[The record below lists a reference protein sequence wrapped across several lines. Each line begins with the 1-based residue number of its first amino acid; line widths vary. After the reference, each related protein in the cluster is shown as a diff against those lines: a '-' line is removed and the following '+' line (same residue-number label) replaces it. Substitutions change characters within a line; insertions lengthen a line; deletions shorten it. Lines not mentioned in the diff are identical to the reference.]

1 MDENAWSLESP
12 PPRAYPRLCGKH
24 TCDVLIV
31 GAGYTGLSTAY
42 HLAQQKID
50 CAVIEAKE
58 PGHGAS
64 GRNAGHVMAF
74 TPATSP
80 TKIMGHLGHDKGTRY
95 LDVVKQ
101 AADHLFAFIREHEIN
116 CGARQDGHL
125 GLIRQAATYQAF
137 TSLIKQWNDVGVA
150 GNLIPETEI
159 KSYINC
165 NTAAGGFLMPAGGMI
180 NPLAYVRG
188 LAEVV
193 RKTGTRLYAQSPA
206 ISIMRRDDKWIVK
219 TPDGEMVAQR
229 LVLTINAYAQGL
241 WPGLARSMYAIKSGV
256 LASAPNLANPMF
268 SWKGPW
274 AWVDDKTLCSGLT
287 TDQGRF
293 MMSVLPTLQEGKLK
307 HVAKAANKRLQ
318 RRFPGIAPV
327 DWKHY
332 WSGNFSLIPDRFP
345 RVVSLDENAYALF
358 GYSGGGIALS
368 AILGREFSRFLANGS
383 EDSLPLPLE
392 KLKTVPF
399 SRTFPFLCRSILFPL
414 ARWSAG

>member
-12 PPRAYPRLCGKH
+12 PAHAYPQLSGKH

-50 CAVIEAKE
+50 CTVIEAKE

-74 TPATSP
+74 TPSTSP
-80 TKIMGHLGHDKGTRY
+80 TRIIDHLGQDKGPRY

-101 AADHLFAFIREHEIN
+101 AADYLFAFIREHKIN
-116 CGARQDGHL
+116 CGARQDGHV
-125 GLIRQAATYQAF
+125 GLIRQATTYQAF
-137 TSLIKQWNDVGVA
+137 TSLIKQWNDAGVA

-159 KSYINC
+159 KSYIDC
-165 NTAAGGFLMPAGGMI
+165 NTTSGGFLMPAGGMI

-188 LAEVV
+188 LARTVH
-193 RKTGTRLYAQSPA
+193 KSGAHLYTQSPA
-206 ISIMRRDDKWIVK
+206 ISIIRRNDKWVVK
-219 TPDGEMVAQR
+219 TPKGEMVAQR
-229 LVLTINAYAQGL
+229 LVLTTNAYAQGL
-241 WPGLARSMYAIKSGV
+241 WPGLARSMYVMKSGI
-256 LASAPNLANPMF
+256 LASAPEIANPVF

-287 TDQGRF
+287 TNQGRF
-293 MMSVLPTLQEGKLK
+293 MMSVLPTLREEKLE
-307 HVAKAANKRLQ
+307 HIAKAANNRLQ
-318 RRFPGIAPV
+318 SRFPGITPV
-327 DWKHY
+327 EWKHY
-332 WSGNFSLIPDRFP
+332 WSGYFSLTPDRFP

-368 AILGREFSRFLANGS
+368 AILGREFSHFLASGD
-383 EDSLPLPLE
+383 EDTLPLPLG
-392 KLKTVPF
+392 KLETVPF
-399 SRTFPFLCRSILFPL
+399 ARSFPYLCRSILFPF
-414 ARWSAG
+414 ARLLTR